1 MHQIQIILSFCC
13 LIFIGNTVYS
23 QAGLSWFEPSSL
35 SDDRDNSTSADCVI
49 AKEDNTGRYY
59 EFEFEQKPFFV
70 YTHPQVR
77 SYVRDGF
84 LMECQANIQK
94 VDENVFLILEY
105 KINSSQAKI
114 SYGNLEKG
122 EKMKVDLVNKDHIYL
137 ENIERSRGKVRKTD
151 NYTIYYGTYAISKD
165 NISMLR
171 KHSMDKITVLWEEG
185 IETYEIQNIDLV
197 KNQLNFLEKR

>member
-1 MHQIQIILSFCC
+1 MNSVFTLLMLFALLSIQNVS
-13 LIFIGNTVYS
+13 IGQS
-23 QAGLSWFEPSSL
+23 GLSWFEPSSITDGKHTQSA
-35 SDDRDNSTSADCVI
+35 SDCII
-49 AKEDNTGRYY
+49 AKEDNTNRFY
-59 EFEFEQKPFFV
+59 EIKFEPKPYFV

-77 SYVRDGF
+77 SFVRDGY
-84 LMECQANIQK
+84 LMECMANIQQ
-94 VDENVFLILEY
+94 VNENLFLILEF

-122 EKMKVDLVNKDHIYL
+122 EKMKVDLVNKDHLYL

-151 NYTIYYGTYAISKD
+151 NYTTYKGTYAINKE
-165 NISMLR
+165 NANTLR

-197 KNQLNFLEKR
+197 KNQLNFLEDR